1 MICGFVQ
8 GNVALSA
15 FIFACQF
22 TTVLYLQMSPILIP
36 QFFILLRRISF
47 MTYFQLMR
55 PLLEQNSIIIW
66 GASGQ
71 KLSNSETIQKTTAYA
86 NEVLNYGAPQ

>member
-1 MICGFVQ
+1 M
-8 GNVALSA
+8 A
-15 FIFACQF
+15 
-22 TTVLYLQMSPILIP
+22 
-36 QFFILLRRISF
+36 
-47 MTYFQLMR
+47 YFQLMR